1 MENKSAPLDFTE
13 VEVINAVQ
21 IHIERLVVAGHYEG
35 FEKFVKNGAWKIF
48 IEFLLE
54 FVIQ

>member
-1 MENKSAPLDFTE
+1 MENKSAPLDFSE